1 MCLCKIYI
9 YLIGLSFLITCLLD
23 NILVR
28 VYMLITSVLLRVTM
42 RWTSLWVVPLVTE
55 LWFTVQLEPMPVTCR
70 VLCDEA
76 CYNTIWQ
83 HMLFDHKGTEFVLML
98 IDTHVVIKFWK
109 ILHKVIAFE
118 FSWSFNYWL
127 LRPLR
132 LTSISFLCTISPS
145 NHKLR
150 SLDEKEMT
158 TNLIGFDHCKNS
170 SHQHLR

>member
-55 LWFTVQLEPMPVTCR
+55 LWFTVQCLLPAGFYVMGLVTIPY
-70 VLCDEA
+70 DSI
-76 CYNTIWQ
+76 Y
-83 HMLFDHKGTEFVLML
+83 DHKGTEFVLTL

-170 SHQHLR
+170 PHQHLR